1 MTARRV
7 PIAIAL
13 LAVLSAC
20 AGAPSPRT
28 APTPVIGVEGTYAFS
43 GFVRGAG
50 PVEGVIHFDSAGTA
64 TMSSGGRTC
73 ASAPRASGER
83 FWLSCGGV
91 AIGVAREDDRLEPHA
106 RLSVA
111 VTEVVDRPADAFE
124 CRGESTI
131 GPSNCVGHGV
141 KRTTRARRI
150 EVSTV
155 LSRVE

>member
-1 MTARRV
+1 MNARRAST
-7 PIAIAL
+7 AIAVAAL
-13 LAVLSAC
+13 LSAC
-20 AGAPSPRT
+20 ATAPSPRV
-28 APTPVIGVEGTYAFS
+28 APTPVVGVEGVYAFS

-73 ASAPRASGER
+73 ASAPKASGER

-91 AIGVAREDDRLEPHA
+91 AINVEREDGALAPHA

-111 VTEVVDRPADAFE
+111 VIEVVDRPADSFE

-131 GPSNCVGHGV
+131 GQSGCVGYGV
-141 KRTTRARRI
+141 KRTARTHRR